1 MTQRFQQHVRT
12 LAYDQTSGSG
22 PGIVFLGGFRSD
34 KSGTKALY
42 LEDWA
47 RKRDRAFLKFDYSGH
62 GASAGDILDHTIGDW
77 VEDAQ
82 AIFRALT
89 RGRQILVGSSM
100 GGWIALLLALRM
112 PDRIAGMVTVAAAPD
127 FTEEHYWK
135 QLTDEQRAAME
146 GEGQI
151 EVESEY
157 DEAPYVITHR
167 LIENGRNHLV
177 LKNELPLPFPTR
189 FLHGTEDN
197 AVPVE
202 TALRL
207 FRHAS
212 GPDIRLT
219 LVKGADHRFS
229 NDACLK
235 LLGDTLSEVSGQ
247 SA

>member
-1 MTQRFQQHVRT
+1 
-12 LAYDQTSGSG
+12 
-22 PGIVFLGGFRSD
+22 
-34 KSGTKALY
+34 
-42 LEDWA
+42 
-47 RKRDRAFLKFDYSGH
+47 
-62 GASAGDILDHTIGDW
+62 
-77 VEDAQ
+77 
-82 AIFRALT
+82 
-89 RGRQILVGSSM
+89 
-100 GGWIALLLALRM
+100 
-112 PDRIAGMVTVAAAPD
+112 MVTVAAAPD